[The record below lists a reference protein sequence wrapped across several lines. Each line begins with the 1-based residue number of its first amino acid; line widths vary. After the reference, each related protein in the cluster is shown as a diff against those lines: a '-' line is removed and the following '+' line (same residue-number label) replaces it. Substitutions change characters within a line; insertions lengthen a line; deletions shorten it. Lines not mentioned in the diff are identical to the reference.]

1 MQTNGVKPNQD
12 ILKKLKRK
20 AELCRYSHAELKKE
34 NTRYRNSKEFAI
46 LVLSVVLVALIN
58 LYYKKV
64 LEDDFILVVLWV
76 LPLITTVLQS
86 LDCTIFHW
94 ANKVAKHESAIA
106 IWGAWIREADF
117 LEKRID
123 CYKID
128 VLNEK
133 IQNIQ
138 EKYNNCMDS
147 TEQIPNNKFLKY
159 KRQFRAYLLKS
170 AEIDKMSLKDLQ
182 E

>member
-1 MQTNGVKPNQD
+1 MQANDVKPNQD

-58 LYYKKV
+58 LYYRKV
-64 LEDDFILVVLWV
+64 LENDFTLVILWV
-76 LPLITTVLQS
+76 LPLVTTILQG
-86 LDCTIFHW
+86 LDCTIFQW
-94 ANKVAKHESAIA
+94 TNKVAQHESAIA
-106 IWGAWIREADF
+106 IWGTWIREADF
-117 LEKRID
+117 LEKCID
-123 CYKID
+123 CYKVD
-128 VLNEK
+128 AFNEK

-138 EKYNNCMDS
+138 EKYRNCMDN

-159 KRQFRAYLLKS
+159 KKQFRVYLLKS
-170 AEIDKMSLKDLQ
+170 AEIDKMSLENLQ
-182 E
+182 K

>member
-1 MQTNGVKPNQD
+1 MQTNNVKPNQE

-34 NTRYRNSKEFAI
+34 NIRYRNSKEFAMLI
-46 LVLSVVLVALIN
+46 LSVVLVALIN
-58 LYYKKV
+58 LYYRKV
-64 LEDDFILVVLWV
+64 LGNDFILVVLWV
-76 LPLITTVLQS
+76 LPLITTILQG
-86 LDCTIFHW
+86 LDCIIFHW
-94 ANKVAKHESAIA
+94 TSKIAKHESAIA
-106 IWGAWIREADF
+106 IWSTWIREADF

-123 CYKID
+123 CYKVD

-170 AEIDKMSLKDLQ
+170 EEIDKMSLENLQ